1 MQYVELAYT
10 AYVQY
15 YIYSIILVFI
25 TLFSGIW
32 AIGAQYEKRMQL
44 YNTVQQRRIIP
55 LLHGKLVR

>member
-15 YIYSIILVFI
+15 YIYSIILVSI

-32 AIGAQYEKRMQL
+32 AVRAQYEKRMQL
-44 YNTVQQRRIIP
+44 FRTVQQRRIIP
-55 LLHGKLVR
+55 LLHGHFVR